1 MHLIV
6 GLGNP
11 GFWYRRTRHNVGFML
26 LDRLAERS
34 GVKFGSRGYSLV
46 CEVTLADE
54 EVLLAKPQTYM
65 NLSGQ
70 AVRDLVQLHGFN
82 LSECVIAYDEVALPL
97 GKIRVRASG
106 SSGGHKG
113 VQSVIDR
120 LGTQEIARLRIGIAG
135 DEEIDDLS
143 EYVLGKFRRKEHAL
157 LDETLERCVSVV
169 DAWISEGVQQ
179 TMARFN

>member
-1 MHLIV
+1 
-6 GLGNP
+6 
-11 GFWYRRTRHNVGFML
+11 ML

-34 GVKFGSRGYSLV
+34 GVKFGSRGSSLI
-46 CEVTLADE
+46 CEATLANE

-70 AVRDLVQLHGFN
+70 AVRDLAQFN
-82 LSECVIAYDEVALPL
+82 GLDLSECVIAYDEVALPL
-97 GKIRVRASG
+97 GKIRLRASG

-113 VQSVIDR
+113 MQSVIDR

-143 EYVLGKFRRKEHAL
+143 EYVLSRFRRKEQVL
-157 LDETLERCVSVV
+157 LDETLEYCVSAV
-169 DAWISEGVQQ
+169 DAWISDGVQQ

>member
-1 MHLIV
+1 
-6 GLGNP
+6 
-11 GFWYRRTRHNVGFML
+11 ML

-34 GVKFGSRGYSLV
+34 GMKFVSRGSSLV
-46 CEVTLADE
+46 CGATLAHE

-70 AVRDLVQLHGFN
+70 AVRDLVQRYGVD
-82 LSECVIAYDEVALPL
+82 LSECLIAYDEVALPL
-97 GKIRVRASG
+97 GRIRVRPSG

-113 VQSVIDR
+113 IQSVIER
-120 LGTQEIARLRIGIAG
+120 LGTQEIPRVRIGIAG

-143 EYVLGKFRRKEHAL
+143 EYVLSRFRRKEQGL
-157 LDETLERCVSVV
+157 LDETLEACVSVV
-169 DAWISEGVQQ
+169 DTWISEGVEP